1 MCQRSLCS
9 AAIRSCREKRVRR
22 AVVLNRHRDKRTPT
36 SALRCL
42 PTYGT
47 VFGSFV
53 LSLRTVRTHRRK
65 NFIQSAN
72 AKVQN
77 DTCQGVW
84 PLSGLLYDSMPFFN
98 SCQANKASEWWQKV
112 LWMPIRNCLN
122 MSNDCI
128 HHRAVDVAFGSNPFS
143 FTASISQSSNF
154 HMMAALGS
162 VSTCMSMHEDGIKF
176 LWGTKCTD

>member
-42 PTYGT
+42 LDGIRQFRTNPTYST
-47 VFGSFV
+47 YQSTDKFHPISE
-53 LSLRTVRTHRRK
+53 RK
-65 NFIQSAN
+65 GAHD
-72 AKVQN
+72 
-77 DTCQGVW
+77 DTCHGVW
-84 PLSGLLYDSMPFFN
+84 PLSGLLYDRMPFFN
-98 SCQANKASEWWQKV
+98 CCQANKASEWWQKD